1 MQVMMTMLLMMFN
14 KAGSI
19 VLAASENKTLI
30 ACGSSIDELSRS
42 SNLYAG
48 IGRSLAVSM
57 G

>member
-1 MQVMMTMLLMMFN
+1 MMSMQVMMMLE

-19 VLAASENKTLI
+19 VSSAPENTTLI
-30 ACGSSIDELSRS
+30 ACGRSIDELSRS

-48 IGRSLAVSM
+48 KERSLAVSI